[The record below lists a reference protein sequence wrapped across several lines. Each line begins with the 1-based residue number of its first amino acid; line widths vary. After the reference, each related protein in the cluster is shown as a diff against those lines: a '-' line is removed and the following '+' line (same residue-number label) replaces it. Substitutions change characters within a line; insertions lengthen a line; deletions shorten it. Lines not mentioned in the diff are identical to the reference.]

1 MIRFTRKAREQHRH
15 SRAVVL
21 QELAT
26 PPLSAIRQDI
36 AKEQRKAEKLR
47 LAAQARAADNT

>member
-1 MIRFTRKAREQHRH
+1 MRLTRKAREQHRH

-47 LAAQARAADNT
+47 LAARARASDNT